1 MKKTPLVTGLKDRAL
16 SKGVELALNSRLQR
30 FGKMLSFQLDS
41 QKKTIELEVLLK
53 GERDPLHV
61 TVERYEIVREGAKY
75 YLLAERIVT
84 SREWINTVAE
94 SYLAGQ
100 RFEIPERYAKM
111 LMLVA

>member
-1 MKKTPLVTGLKDRAL
+1 MRGGSVAGLKDRAL
-16 SKGVELALNSRLQR
+16 SKGVELAINARLKR
-30 FGKMLSFQLDS
+30 FGKMLRFQLDS

-53 GERDPLHV
+53 GERDPLRV
-61 TVERYEIVREGAKY
+61 TVEHYEILREGEKY

-94 SYLAGQ
+94 NYLAGQ

-111 LMLVA
+111 LMLVT